1 MARNT
6 SGPVQQYGGTTAQH
20 GNYVGAPREITVD
33 TTKNTAVVHDGITIS
48 GFPLA
53 REDRQILAGDSIIKV
68 EGPGDLSGD
77 TTIKLD
83 PDKVAEWNLKEA
95 TYVDTIPTDETQFKE
110 FISGLDEGAIVVE
123 TSGSGYVQNG
133 PVGMPVGS
141 VIAFAGNI
149 NPAGFLLCDGA
160 AVSRTDYKDLFDAV
174 GTLYGVGDGNTTFNL
189 PNLTDRF
196 IQGSNTSGT
205 VMEAGLP
212 GITGQF
218 GWDGNNVNQLDK
230 FAGSLFGDYI
240 STGTPNAR
248 GSVSADGSYLVQL
261 DASRSNPIYGNSSTV
276 QPPAVTM
283 RYYIKF

>member
-33 TTKNTAVVHDGITIS
+33 ITKNTAVVHDGKTIS

-95 TYVDTIPTDETQFKE
+95 TYVDTIPTDETQFEE

-123 TSGSGYVQNG
+123 TSGSGSANVAGLTPEEAAHAAMPSSKFIALDFSVSSAEFIAPADGFIHIAGTATAVGGYVAITDVTTG
-133 PVGMPVGS
+133 LSVHHEKAVLSGVG
-141 VIAFAGNI
+141 
-149 NPAGFLLCDGA
+149 GFLPVAKGDTFGA
-160 AVSRTDYKDLFDAV
+160 YWNNVTINKY
-174 GTLYGVGDGNTTFNL
+174 
-189 PNLTDRF
+189 RF
-196 IQGSNTSGT
+196 IYCNGSAP
-205 VMEAGLP
+205 E
-212 GITGQF
+212 
-218 GWDGNNVNQLDK
+218 
-230 FAGSLFGDYI
+230 
-240 STGTPNAR
+240 
-248 GSVSADGSYLVQL
+248 
-261 DASRSNPIYGNSSTV
+261 
-276 QPPAVTM
+276 
-283 RYYIKF
+283 